1 MVAAAVQLLP
11 PSTGLYVAGLDD
23 SKKLSRKKRER
34 LFQELTLQKDVEIS
48 IAEVDAREVDDI
60 NILQAR
66 LKAMSLAV
74 LGLTTVPR
82 LLFVD
87 GNHILEGISH
97 GIEQRPIVAGD
108 AQISVIA
115 AASIVAKVHRDQIM
129 FNHAVNFPQYG
140 FERHVGYGTKMHLDA
155 LRKYGPCQIHRMSFK
170 PVADAR
176 HLE

>member
-1 MVAAAVQLLP
+1 MAAAVQLLP

-23 SKKLSRKKRER
+23 SKKLSRNKRER
-34 LFQELTLQKDVEIS
+34 LFQELTLHKEIEIS
-48 IAEVDAREVDDI
+48 IAEVDARQVDDI

-74 LGLTTVPR
+74 LGLTKAVPQ

-87 GNHILEGISH
+87 GNRRLEGISQD
-97 GIEQRPIVAGD
+97 IEQRPIVGGD

-115 AASIVAKVHRDQIM
+115 AASIIAKVHRDRIM

-140 FERHVGYGTKMHLDA
+140 FERHVGYATKMHLDA

-170 PVADAR
+170 PVANTR
-176 HLE
+176 QLE